1 MAIFNLL
8 AKYLS
13 LAAVVTA
20 LSVSVLADDTFNANY
35 GTSPAPFKIDVHSSF
50 IDKTIQKVS
59 LTRYTVDVEEPD
71 LASGPP
77 RHNVTTVRDYWLNH
91 YDWFRV
97 QDQLNQRSVN
107 VDCFLGILL
116 GFIKKAN
123 KWRQTVLMAL
133 IGTVNSL
140 PAS

>member
-1 MAIFNLL
+1 MTMFDLL
-8 AKYLS
+8 TKYLS
-13 LAAVVTA
+13 LTVIVTA
-20 LSVSVLADDTFNANY
+20 LSVSVLADDNFNANY

-50 IDKTIQKVS
+50 IDKTIQKVA

-77 RHNVTTVRDYWLNH
+77 RHNVTTVRDYWLDH

-107 VDCFLGILL
+107 VDYLLGVLL
-116 GFIKKAN
+116 GFIKKV
-123 KWRQTVLMAL
+123 KK
-133 IGTVNSL
+133 
-140 PAS
+140 

>member
-1 MAIFNLL
+1 MTMFDLL
-8 AKYLS
+8 IKYLS
-13 LAAVVTA
+13 LAVIVTA
-20 LSVSVLADDTFNANY
+20 LSVSVLADDNFNANY

-50 IDKTIQKVS
+50 IDKTIQKVA

-107 VDCFLGILL
+107 VDCLL
-116 GFIKKAN
+116 GVLLGSIKKV
-123 KWRQTVLMAL
+123 KK
-133 IGTVNSL
+133 
-140 PAS
+140 